1 MNKKVIILIF
11 TTIAIIVAGI
21 IYSSYMNST
30 FSLKVSFDNSQVES
44 VKIIKHTKKDGVISD
59 DIFLENI
66 ESDKPVRIPNQSA
79 TDEEDDNSL
88 FFTVDYTGN
97 GDYASGSESIPNERS
112 VTIEIKPD
120 YSEEKYKTLLDENI
134 DSIKQVLLEKYPKA
148 DEYSMDAGKMTEYGE
163 YYCTKLIHKGTYSN
177 DSDDLRVVFQQK
189 EGKWQVVAEPSIIL
203 TQKNNPDVP
212 FKILSI
218 ANNYDY

>member
-30 FSLKVSFDNSQVES
+30 FSLKISFDNSQVES
-44 VKIIKHTKKDGVISD
+44 VKIIKHTKKDGVTSD
-59 DIFLENI
+59 DIFIENI
-66 ESDKPVRIPNQSA
+66 ESNKPVRIPNQSA
-79 TDEEDDNSL
+79 TDKKSDNSL
-88 FFTVDYTGN
+88 SFTVDYTGN

-163 YYCTKLIHKGTYSN
+163 YYCTKLIYKGTYSN

>member
-79 TDEEDDNSL
+79 TDEEGNNSL
-88 FFTVDYTGN
+88 SFTVDYIGN

-163 YYCTKLIHKGTYSN
+163 YYCTKLIYKGTYSN